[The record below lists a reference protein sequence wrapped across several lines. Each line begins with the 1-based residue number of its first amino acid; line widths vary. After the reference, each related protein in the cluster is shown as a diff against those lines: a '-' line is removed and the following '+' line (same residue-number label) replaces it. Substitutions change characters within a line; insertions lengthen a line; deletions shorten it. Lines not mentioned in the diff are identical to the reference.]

1 MLVSSSNGG
10 RALTLTGV
18 DPETCMIVFKNHWTQ
33 VLRILEKHDPG
44 RGGVVGLRFG
54 PIPGDEASAVQNYVE
69 HMLFLLMEEESGQ
82 AGAMGTILEFV
93 VVENVMEKLFLWS
106 LRREFTDDMKL
117 EQLRMYKMLLA
128 QAKQPLLHHKPI
140 LKPLMMLL
148 SACSSSSTVGP
159 TAPGKGCS
167 SAAGLTCTVGPTAPG
182 KSYRSS
188 TVGPTAPGKSYSS
201 STVGPTAPGK
211 SYSSSTVGSTAPGKG
226 CSSAT
231 GPTCTMGPTAPGKSG
246 SSATGPTCT
255 VGPTAPGKSG
265 SSRTG
270 PTCTVGPTA
279 PGKSCSSC
287 TVEPTAPGKS
297 CSSST
302 EGPTAPGKSYSSCTV
317 GPTAPGKSLSSSTVG
332 PTAPGKSCS
341 SCTVG
346 PACTVEAELVSLL
359 HQLCRVL
366 VKEASVLEL
375 FFHSSQ
381 DQGAAN
387 FLLFSLLIP
396 FIHRDGTVGTQA
408 RDALTLI
415 MSLSSQN
422 GLVAK
427 HIVENTYF
435 CPVLATGLSGLY
447 SGLPAKLEV
456 YSDGWFCL
464 EKSDWLQVP
473 ALFQFLNSLHFCC
486 TVCKVAHPSIRD
498 QLLGY
503 IYNGFLVP
511 VMAPALHKLTLEEV
525 MTTTAYLDLFLRSIS
540 DSALLQTFLFF
551 ILRHRHD
558 NVNILDTLVSRINT
572 PFQLGTVSLALF
584 RTLIGLYCEDVMLQL
599 IFRYLIPCSHLTSA
613 ERHRLRE
620 RDCYSI
626 TASSLLSLT
635 PSFFI
640 PKPSLAPPPK
650 PDYILWSKV
659 TEGLL
664 RGNMGMEDLFSG
676 GDSVGFSRIT
686 SSEPLMDKNYL
697 HYLYDGRRA
706 VCVGVQACVVWSH
719 PYDGLNPSPNEYEEE
734 DESLPLSAQTHTPHP
749 ASETSERVEL
759 EWDDTYDASPDEEP
773 IPENMI
779 PDEPPKHIQEMRKS
793 AIMLIKGSYIE
804 ESDFQDDVLVYNL
817 IAQKDARDD
826 RRISVKNG
834 LNKLADANHMTND
847 TNPVNHECETL
858 AFANGHAFEEPKL
871 ELDAEANNLE
881 QISIE
886 SKTPKDDFISQ
897 CLELI
902 RDLGG
907 EEEEEDEAHERW
919 MREEEEE
926 DFSSF
931 CDDHEGEDEA
941 EEELS
946 RNHSGKHGISFTGP
960 FISVLLSRLE
970 NMLENSIEVNL
981 LVTGILSHL
990 ASFPQPLLR
999 GFLLNTRAESA
1010 AGPRSL
1016 YQVLQSVC
1024 VQIEQHAAFRPD
1036 FPELVHEAAQYLLL
1050 KDQALK
1056 EQERDV
1062 VLQDSS
1068 STGWFLNGHVS
1079 GRPRKPLPPCPRIP
1093 AHLRDRVFATFLFAE
1108 FLKELAAIAQ
1118 EHAIVPEE

>member
-10 RALTLTGV
+10 RALTLKGV

-44 RGGVVGLRFG
+44 RGGGVGLRFG

-159 TAPGKGCS
+159 TAPGK
-167 SAAGLTCTVGPTAPG
+167 
-182 KSYRSS
+182 
-188 TVGPTAPGKSYSS
+188 SYSS
-201 STVGPTAPGK
+201 STVGPTARCK
-211 SYSSSTVGSTAPGKG
+211 SYSSSTMGPTARCKSYSSSTLGPTAPGKG
-226 CSSAT
+226 GSSAT
-231 GPTCTMGPTAPGKSG
+231 GPTCTMGPT
-246 SSATGPTCT
+246 
-255 VGPTAPGKSG
+255 V
-265 SSRTG
+265 
-270 PTCTVGPTA
+270 
-279 PGKSCSSC
+279 
-287 TVEPTAPGKS
+287 
-297 CSSST
+297 
-302 EGPTAPGKSYSSCTV
+302 PGKSYSS
-317 GPTAPGKSLSSSTVG
+317 ST
-332 PTAPGKSCS
+332 
-341 SCTVG
+341 
-346 PACTVEAELVSLL
+346 AELVSLL

-464 EKSDWLQVP
+464 EKHDWLQVP

-599 IFRYLIPCSHLTSA
+599 ILRYLIPCSHLTCA

-676 GDSVGFSRIT
+676 GDSVGFSRIP

-706 VCVGVQACVVWSH
+706 VCVGVQACVVWSN
-719 PYDGLNPSPNEYEEE
+719 PYDGLNPSPDEYEEE
-734 DESLPLSAQTHTPHP
+734 DESLPLSTQTHTPHA

-834 LNKLADANHMTND
+834 LNKLAHANHMTND
-847 TNPVNHECETL
+847 ANPVNYESEPL
-858 AFANGHAFEEPKL
+858 AFANGFASEEPNL
-871 ELDAEANNLE
+871 ELEAEANNLAE
-881 QISIE
+881 ISIE
-886 SKTPKDDFISQ
+886 SKTPADDFISQ

-907 EEEEEDEAHERW
+907 GEEEEEEEEEEHERW
-919 MREEEEE
+919 MCEEEEEE
-926 DFSSF
+926 DFSSL
-931 CDDHEGEDEA
+931 CDDHKDEDD
-941 EEELS
+941 EEPS

-981 LVTGILSHL
+981 LVTGLLAHL

-999 GFLLNTRAESA
+999 GFLLNTRP
-1010 AGPRSL
+1010 GRRSL

-1024 VQIEQHAAFRPD
+1024 VQIEQHAASRPD
-1036 FPELVHEAAQYLLL
+1036 FPELVREAAQYLLL

-1056 EQERDV
+1056 EQERDAH
-1062 VLQDSS
+1062 LQDNN
-1068 STGWFLNGHVS
+1068 STGWLLNGLVP
-1079 GRPRKPLPPCPRIP
+1079 GRPRTPLPPCPRIP
-1093 AHLRDRVFATFLFAE
+1093 PALRHRVFATFLFAE

>member
-10 RALTLTGV
+10 RALTLKGV

-44 RGGVVGLRFG
+44 RGGGVGQRFG

-167 SAAGLTCTVGPTAPG
+167 SSTMGPTAPG
-182 KSYRSS
+182 KSCSSS
-188 TVGPTAPGKSYSS
+188 TMGTTAPGKSYSSSTMGPTAPGKVCNSSTMGPTVPGKGRSSAAGPTCTVGPTVPGKSCSS

-211 SYSSSTVGSTAPGKG
+211 GR
-226 CSSAT
+226 SSA
-231 GPTCTMGPTAPGKSG
+231 A
-246 SSATGPTCT
+246 GPTCT
-255 VGPTAPGKSG
+255 VGPT
-265 SSRTG
+265 
-270 PTCTVGPTA
+270 V
-279 PGKSCSSC
+279 PGKSC
-287 TVEPTAPGKS
+287 
-297 CSSST
+297 
-302 EGPTAPGKSYSSCTV
+302 
-317 GPTAPGKSLSSSTVG
+317 SSSTVG

-341 SCTVG
+341 SCTVGPTAHGKSCSSCTMG

-464 EKSDWLQVP
+464 EKHDWLQVP

-599 IFRYLIPCSHLTSA
+599 ILRYLIPCSHLTCA

-626 TASSLLSLT
+626 TASALLSLT

-686 SSEPLMDKNYL
+686 SSDPLMDKNYL

-706 VCVGVQACVVWSH
+706 VCVGVQACAVWSN
-719 PYDGLNPSPNEYEEE
+719 PYDGLNPLPNEYEEE
-734 DESLPLSAQTHTPHP
+734 DESLPLSTQTHTPHP

-834 LNKLADANHMTND
+834 LNKFTQANHIANE
-847 TNPVNHECETL
+847 TNPVNHDSEPL
-858 AFANGHAFEEPKL
+858 AFANGYAFEEPKL
-871 ELDAEANNLE
+871 ELEDDANNLE

-886 SKTPKDDFISQ
+886 SKTPADDFISQ

-907 EEEEEDEAHERW
+907 EEDEEDEEEQERW
-919 MREEEEE
+919 MCEEEEE

-931 CDDHEGEDEA
+931 CDDHECEDED

-999 GFLLNTRAESA
+999 GFLLNTRA
-1010 AGPRSL
+1010 GPRSL

-1024 VQIEQHAAFRPD
+1024 VQIEQHAASRPD
-1036 FPELVHEAAQYLLL
+1036 FPELVREAAQYLLL

-1062 VLQDSS
+1062 LLQDNNSS
-1068 STGWFLNGHVS
+1068 GWFLNGHVS

-1093 AHLRDRVFATFLFAE
+1093 PHLRDRVFATFLFAE

>member
-1 MLVSSSNGG
+1 
-10 RALTLTGV
+10 
-18 DPETCMIVFKNHWTQ
+18 MIVFKNHWTQ

-44 RGGVVGLRFG
+44 RGGGVGQRFG

-159 TAPGKGCS
+159 TAPG
-167 SAAGLTCTVGPTAPG
+167 VGPTAPG
-182 KSYRSS
+182 KGRSS
-188 TVGPTAPGKSYSS
+188 A
-201 STVGPTAPGK
+201 A
-211 SYSSSTVGSTAPGKG
+211 
-226 CSSAT
+226 
-231 GPTCTMGPTAPGKSG
+231 
-246 SSATGPTCT
+246 GPTCT
-255 VGPTAPGKSG
+255 VGPTVP
-265 SSRTG
+265 
-270 PTCTVGPTA
+270 
-279 PGKSCSSC
+279 
-287 TVEPTAPGKS
+287 
-297 CSSST
+297 
-302 EGPTAPGKSYSSCTV
+302 
-317 GPTAPGKSLSSSTVG
+317 
-332 PTAPGKSCS
+332 
-341 SCTVG
+341 VG
-346 PACTVEAELVSLL
+346 PACTVDAELVSLL

-464 EKSDWLQVP
+464 EKHDWLQVP

-486 TVCKVAHPSIRD
+486 TVC
-498 QLLGY
+498 
-503 IYNGFLVP
+503 
-511 VMAPALHKLTLEEV
+511 KLTLEEV

-558 NVNILDTLVSRINT
+558 NVNILDTL
-572 PFQLGTVSLALF
+572 LGTVSLALF

-599 IFRYLIPCSHLTSA
+599 ILRYLIPCSHLTCA

-626 TASSLLSLT
+626 TASALLSLT

-686 SSEPLMDKNYL
+686 SSDPLMDKNYL

-706 VCVGVQACVVWSH
+706 VCVGVQACAVWSN
-719 PYDGLNPSPNEYEEE
+719 PYDGLNPLPNEYEEE
-734 DESLPLSAQTHTPHP
+734 DESLPLLTQTHTPHP

-834 LNKLADANHMTND
+834 LNKFTQANHIANE
-847 TNPVNHECETL
+847 TNPVNHDSEPL
-858 AFANGHAFEEPKL
+858 AFANGYAFEEPKL
-871 ELDAEANNLE
+871 ELEDDANNLE

-886 SKTPKDDFISQ
+886 SKTPADDFISQ

-907 EEEEEDEAHERW
+907 EEDEEDEEEQERW
-919 MREEEEE
+919 MCEEEEE

-931 CDDHEGEDEA
+931 CDDHECEDED

-999 GFLLNTRAESA
+999 GFLLNTRA
-1010 AGPRSL
+1010 GPRSL

-1024 VQIEQHAAFRPD
+1024 VQIEQHAASRPD
-1036 FPELVHEAAQYLLL
+1036 FPELVREAAQYLLL

-1062 VLQDSS
+1062 LLQDNNSS
-1068 STGWFLNGHVS
+1068 GWFLNGHVS

-1093 AHLRDRVFATFLFAE
+1093 PHLRDRVFATFLFAE